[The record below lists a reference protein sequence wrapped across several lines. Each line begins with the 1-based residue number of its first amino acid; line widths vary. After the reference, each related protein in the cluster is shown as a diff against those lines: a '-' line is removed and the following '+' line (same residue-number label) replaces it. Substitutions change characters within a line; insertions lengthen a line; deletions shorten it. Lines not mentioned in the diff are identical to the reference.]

1 MPEGDT
7 VWLTARRLHRALAG
21 RELSLADLRVPQHAT
36 AELRGQTVKEVVSRG
51 KHLLTRT
58 SEDVTLH
65 THLGMDGSWRILHA
79 GRTVPGPGDHRVRV
93 VLGNAEWVAIGSL
106 LRVVELLPTGREDTA
121 VGHLGPDLLGSDWD
135 PEEAVRRLT
144 EAPDEAIG
152 DALLDQRNLA
162 GIGNLYK
169 AELLFLR
176 GVHPWTPVSDVKD
189 LDRMVKLARQ
199 LLWTNREHP
208 EQSTT
213 GDLRRGRSQW
223 VYGRGGEPCRRCA
236 TLVARGEQGPAGR
249 QRVTFWCP
257 TCQPERLD
265 LR

>member
-21 RELSLADLRVPQHAT
+21 RVLAHADLRVPQHAT
-36 AELRGQTVKEVVSRG
+36 ADLRGQIVDEVASRG

-58 SEDVTLH
+58 SVGLTLH
-65 THLGMDGSWRILHA
+65 THLGMEGTWRILRA
-79 GRTVPGPGDHRVRV
+79 GRGIPGPGDHRVRV
-93 VLGNAEWVAIGSL
+93 VLGNAEWTAVGSL
-106 LRVVELLPTGREDTA
+106 LPVVELLPTAREETV
-121 VGHLGPDLLGSDWD
+121 VGHLGPDLLGADWD
-135 PEEAVRRLT
+135 ADEAVRRLL

-176 GVHPWTPVSDVKD
+176 GVHPWTPVGDVRD
-189 LDRMVKLARQ
+189 LDRMVRLARQ

-213 GDLRRGRSQW
+213 GDLRRGRSHW
-223 VYGRGGEPCRRCA
+223 VYGRGGEACRRCG
-236 TLVARGEQGPAGR
+236 TLIARGEQGPAGR
-249 QRVTFWCP
+249 QRVTYWCP
-257 TCQPERLD
+257 SCQPERRD
-265 LR
+265 RR